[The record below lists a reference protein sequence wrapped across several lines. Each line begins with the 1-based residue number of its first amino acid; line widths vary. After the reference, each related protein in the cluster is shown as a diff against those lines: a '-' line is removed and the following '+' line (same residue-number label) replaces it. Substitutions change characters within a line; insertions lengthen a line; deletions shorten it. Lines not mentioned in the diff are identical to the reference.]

1 MIKFYTWGLGLG
13 AWGLGLGAWEMH
25 THDDTPAYRF
35 CPVCGSPLEPRVLKI
50 TEPKRLVCT
59 NTACGFV
66 FYLDP
71 KIAVG
76 TIIRVASGR
85 IVLVK
90 RAIEPGYG
98 KWVFPGGY
106 VDRGE
111 EITLAALREAKEEA
125 GLDVRLDHLIN
136 IYSYAG
142 RAPVIVVYA
151 ATMISGDLAVD
162 DEGLEAREF
171 SLDEIPWDDLAF
183 RSTREALRDYIEGRQ
198 TAHVR

>member
-1 MIKFYTWGLGLG
+1 
-13 AWGLGLGAWEMH
+13 MH
-25 THDDTPAYRF
+25 SQDDTPPYKF
-35 CPVCGSPLEPRVLKI
+35 CPVCGSPLEPRVLKV

-59 NTACGFV
+59 NPACGFV

-76 TIIRVASGR
+76 TIISVGNNR

-111 EITLAALREAKEEA
+111 EITLAALREAREEA
-125 GLDVRLDHLIN
+125 GIDIRLDHLIN
-136 IYSYAG
+136 IYSYPG
-142 RAPVIVVYA
+142 KSPIIVVYA
-151 ATMISGDLAVD
+151 ATMMAGDLTTD
-162 DEGLEAREF
+162 DENSEVREF
-171 SLDEIPWDDLAF
+171 TIDEIPWDELAF
-183 RSTREALRDYIEGRQ
+183 RSTAEALRDYIDGRH
-198 TAHVR
+198 TAPV

>member
-1 MIKFYTWGLGLG
+1 
-13 AWGLGLGAWEMH
+13 MH
-25 THDDTPAYRF
+25 THDDTPGYKF

-59 NTACGFV
+59 NAACGFV

-76 TIIRVASGR
+76 TIIRVPSGK

-111 EITLAALREAKEEA
+111 ELTLAAVREAREEA
-125 GLDVRLDHLIN
+125 GLDVKLEHLVN
-136 IYSYAG
+136 IYSYGG

-151 ATMISGDLAVD
+151 ATMLAGELAVD

-171 SLDEIPWDDLAF
+171 ELDEIPWDDLAF
-183 RSTREALRDYIEGRQ
+183 RSTREALKDYIDGRQ
-198 TAHVR
+198 TAPVHR

>member
-1 MIKFYTWGLGLG
+1 MNP
-13 AWGLGLGAWEMH
+13 
-25 THDDTPAYRF
+25 HDHAPAYKF

-50 TEPKRLVCT
+50 SESKRLVCL

-71 KIAVG
+71 KVAVG
-76 TIIRVASGR
+76 TIIRAGDR

-111 EITLAALREAKEEA
+111 EVTLAAVREAREEA
-125 GLDVRLDHLIN
+125 GLDVRLDYLVN

-142 RAPVIVVYA
+142 RTPVIVVYA
-151 ATMISGDLAVD
+151 ATKLAGELAVD
-162 DEGLEAREF
+162 DEGIEAREF
-171 SLDEIPWDDLAF
+171 GVDEIPWDELAF
-183 RSTREALRDYIEGRQ
+183 RSTREALRDYLDGR
-198 TAHVR
+198 TAATGRALQ

>member
-1 MIKFYTWGLGLG
+1 MAAPPL
-13 AWGLGLGAWEMH
+13 H
-25 THDDTPAYRF
+25 PHDESRDFRF
-35 CPVCGSPLEPRVLKI
+35 CPRCAQPFERRTLKAGEP
-50 TEPKRLVCT
+50 ERLVCPG
-59 NTACGFV
+59 CGFV

-76 TIIRVASGR
+76 TIIDVGDGR

-111 EITLAALREAKEEA
+111 PLPAAALREAREEC
-125 GLDVRLDHLIN
+125 GLDIRLDALIN

-142 RAPVIVVYA
+142 RTPVIVVYA
-151 ATMISGDLAVD
+151 ATATGGTLCCD
-162 DEGLEAREF
+162 DEGLEVSTIA
-171 SLDEIPWDDLAF
+171 STDIPWTELAF
-183 RSTREALRDYIEGRQ
+183 RSTSEGLRDYLAGLRHPLPLETGRQ
-198 TAHVR
+198 SV